1 MASWN
6 TWSVPKG
13 LTQPR
18 SALGPS
24 PRQSLLC
31 SINTVTNESRDKVG
45 RVTPCARSGEPIC
58 NGIRRVRSDAPYLL
72 FMKILKRSAVLLL
85 LVGAQLTVFAQYE
98 LAISVRGLN
107 CSTNAGRQV
116 LSKPITEQTLLADG
130 AANQGIADLSSVALV
145 YHEQGPGYD
154 STSADSIDLV
164 NASTGAP
171 IFTLFGLFFGDSTN
185 LNRVAITNAANTMV
199 KRVDYIYTTQNS
211 HSMGAA
217 FVTKQIGR
225 ASC

>member
-1 MASWN
+1 
-6 TWSVPKG
+6 
-13 LTQPR
+13 
-18 SALGPS
+18 
-24 PRQSLLC
+24 
-31 SINTVTNESRDKVG
+31 
-45 RVTPCARSGEPIC
+45 
-58 NGIRRVRSDAPYLL
+58 
-72 FMKILKRSAVLLL
+72 MKILKRSAVLLL
-85 LVGAQLTVFAQYE
+85 LVASQLTVFAQYE

-217 FVTKQIGR
+217 FVTKRFLRDGNGHTRPIIEGQMQWIINPVATNGTQVCR
-225 ASC
+225 ATFCTKKIRY